1 MKNLAQLFETFDF
14 KVEVKSISKGVI
26 AYLQVRTK
34 GAKESS
40 FKEIQMT
47 ADSYDELME
56 ADVVKVVDEF
66 NAQGMRVMD
75 ITSQVEASI
84 AQAEKTVKK
93 DAPVK
98 KKATI
103 KAPPKAKPAIDEKTD
118 AEILKQQTDDN
129 NKREDL
135 LAEQK
140 RIKASVEK
148 GRKLAEEKKAKEAQE
163 LKDKQAKAEKEASE
177 LDLEDANPD
186 DGFDFDFD

>member
-14 KVEVKSISKGVI
+14 KLEIVTLEKGVV

-40 FKEIQMT
+40 FKEIALRSDTYQ
-47 ADSYDELME
+47 ELME
-56 ADVVKVVDEF
+56 IDIVKVVDEF
-66 NAQGMRVMD
+66 NAQGIRVMD

-84 AQAEKTVKK
+84 TQAEKAVKK

-98 KKATI
+98 KKAPI
-103 KAPPKAKPAIDEKTD
+103 KAPPKAKPVVAEKTD

-129 NKREDL
+129 NKREDAQ
-135 LAEQK
+135 AEDK
-140 RIKASVEK
+140 RIKASMAKVK
-148 GRKLAEEKKAKEAQE
+148 KLADEKKAKEAQE
-163 LKDKQAKAEKEASE
+163 LKDKQAQAEEEASKLE
-177 LDLEDANPD
+177 LEDANPD